1 MGTIDYSYTPYQPYL
16 AYVFGSMFPPKLLRP
31 SKGPH
36 VYGDAVGAQPF
47 LAQTGGRYTT
57 GKRLFMVDSC
67 IYSWQYW
74 KIYNYNYN

>member
-1 MGTIDYSYTPYQPYL
+1 MSTMDYSYTPYQPYL
-16 AYVFGSMFPPKLLRP
+16 AYVFGSMFPSKLLRP

-36 VYGDAVGAQPF
+36 IYGDAVGAQPF
-47 LAQTGGRYTT
+47 LAQTGSRYTT